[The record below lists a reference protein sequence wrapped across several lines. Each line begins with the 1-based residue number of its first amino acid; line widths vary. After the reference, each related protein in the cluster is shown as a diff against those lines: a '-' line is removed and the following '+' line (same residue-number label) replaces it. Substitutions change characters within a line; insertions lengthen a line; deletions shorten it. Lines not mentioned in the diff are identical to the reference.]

1 MRRSYAIWG
10 AALVLYL
17 VFLGWHEN
25 WRGPLTK
32 AEIATFK
39 TELETRGNLPADQ
52 SANLIA
58 FLREDDGEEF
68 FMVNIVGFP
77 DGEVV
82 HPDTGEKV
90 DAQALLDSYYLPFA
104 GKILARAGYPAFTA
118 LVQGGYIEA
127 WGAAANPGWHAAGVM
142 RYRSRRDL
150 LASVN
155 DPAFNDIHIYKRVAL
170 AATFAIPAKAI
181 GGMLLSPRVWVAL
194 LIFAFAALV
203 HITNLTVRKTND
215 R

>member
-1 MRRSYAIWG
+1 MTKRIKILSAV
-10 AALVLYL
+10 ALVL
-17 VFLGWHEN
+17 LGALALAYMN
-25 WRGPLTK
+25 RSTII
-32 AEIATFK
+32 IAAVGFAQRTAFA
-39 TELETRGNLPADQ
+39 TAPNQPVTWQDGGRWQGSGDQ
-52 SANLIA
+52 PP
-58 FLREDDGEEF
+58 
-68 FMVNIVGFP
+68 NIVGFP

-170 AATFAIPAKAI
+170 AATFAIPAKSI